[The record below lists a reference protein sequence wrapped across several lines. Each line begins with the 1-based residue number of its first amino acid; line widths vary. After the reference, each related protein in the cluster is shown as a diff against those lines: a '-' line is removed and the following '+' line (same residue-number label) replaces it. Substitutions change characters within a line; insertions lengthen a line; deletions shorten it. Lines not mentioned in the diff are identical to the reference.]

1 MFLFELLKNEIKISS
16 LNRGDSLLVIIFFLI
31 TISLFPLGIGPS
43 PIILSKIAP
52 GIVWVMALLTSIVS
66 LDRLFSDDLDDG
78 TTEMLVSSNVDYMT
92 ITLTKIITHWITTGL
107 PILIMAPLLGVA
119 LQMQV
124 SSLSIL
130 AMSLLCGTPTLSLI
144 GSFGSALTLNA
155 KHRGILI
162 PLLVLPLNIPVLIFG
177 SSCVTIDSINLD
189 PNSLFLVMIGIL
201 LIAIAFCPLAISILL
216 KMSIEK

>member
-107 PILIMAPLLGVA
+107 P
-119 LQMQV
+119 
-124 SSLSIL
+124 
-130 AMSLLCGTPTLSLI
+130 
-144 GSFGSALTLNA
+144 
-155 KHRGILI
+155 
-162 PLLVLPLNIPVLIFG
+162 VLII
-177 SSCVTIDSINLD
+177 C
-189 PNSLFLVMIGIL
+189 L
-201 LIAIAFCPLAISILL
+201 LYTSPSPRD
-216 KMSIEK
+216 